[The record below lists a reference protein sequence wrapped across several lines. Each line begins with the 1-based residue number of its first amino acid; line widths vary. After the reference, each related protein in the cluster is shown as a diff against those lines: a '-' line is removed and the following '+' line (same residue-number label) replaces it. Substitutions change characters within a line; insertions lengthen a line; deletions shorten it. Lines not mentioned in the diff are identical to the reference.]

1 MFGMPKR
8 FFDLGTKTQRSPI
21 SRKQRRKR
29 QSYAGL
35 RLESLEERRLLAVT
49 ASYVDDF
56 LSLPPT
62 GPPNTGGDW
71 RNSNTDKGVLLITI
85 DDTDDVQDV
94 FLRVRNGN
102 YQFATD
108 VSFASPFF
116 TIADTFSSDYVL
128 QVTDP
133 DFSGTDP
140 VPATFGV
147 FTSTFQTIMVQ
158 GDGLQDGAD
167 APSFTVVGASNDITK
182 TLVVSLLEDDGSP
195 VSNSLISIGAPVEV
209 AASTASGVI
218 GHQVP
223 IPANATRVGPGVMQA
238 GQVYYE
244 AESISINAGV
254 TSQNDV
260 SFWAEA
266 GDTNRF
272 SETQPDGIAIKQD
285 VQGNGNIFMQAD
297 AVGMNVYPG
306 GSISGVGDPA
316 TAAANRFTLDLRD
329 TDAVLAGEIHAN
341 EQNIWLEQSFGGIGV
356 AQARTITTKASSTGS
371 QSGRIIGDDLIVYLA
386 NVSGGIPVEGQPKD
400 GTVDI
405 ATSVDRARITSAAL
419 SLETSLDY
427 DITVSN
433 DRSIILDSVMASQG
447 DMTYI
452 AEAGSVN
459 LDAAI
464 ETVGSFTLQG
474 AADLVLESQIQ
485 SSSSVS
491 LVSTGGSVTTRAAVI
506 TQEAATELG
515 DIVITAAQD
524 VEIDSLIR
532 AEYDGISVTATA
544 GAIQSSSL
552 DSPTSRLQG
561 SNANLT
567 AQSGISVGTRIADVT
582 ATVLQSGDI
591 VINDDFDDREDP
603 TAEPPLSDLQLSAL
617 TTADGSITVSAV
629 QNLDAVSVSAGGAG
643 DVSLTTTQGDIFLDT
658 VSATGD
664 AVILSAVGWKDS
676 TDFYDSGYI
685 EGDEL
690 SITANEVDWTA
701 RQLPDAT
708 IYQDIPEISARLLGG
723 GVESDIEFTASGTT
737 TLKEVVA
744 SDGKV
749 VVTSQFG
756 SIIAGRVEGIAGE
769 TANDSSVTLNANIGD
784 VTLTSFQLRDGSTA
798 AGVQSL
804 SDTVTVNAG
813 RSIFDDG
820 DPSTIGLVSNSIVL
834 QAAGGNVGGDVGAE
848 NARVS
853 FSAANDAIDVNLDV
867 AGGSMI
873 DPTNIFME
881 GTSSTV
887 LTASAEAEIDV
898 ITTGAVADL
907 TGANVA
913 VSDMFGDISLGAGRD
928 LIVGT
933 AAVGSFGVFMEGSSI
948 SLEAGRT
955 ILNQGDDPNQTI
967 LTADALNL
975 TAASLD
981 GQFDVANLDSIRTLS
996 AAATLATGQVNL
1008 TFDRV
1013 DELILEDVQTI
1024 GGAIAIENIG
1034 DGGLLVGSGGV
1045 TAGTGG
1051 SGGSVVLTSSSTIGL
1066 PSNVDDQGVVSAP
1079 GIVALNATDNIVAK
1093 TAAGILG
1100 AGTVAG
1106 SITLSQTGDV
1116 RLSEIKTT
1124 DPNGTVTLDVT
1135 GSILIGSGPID
1146 AETATI
1152 SATTGL
1158 WAVTNV
1164 RTLSASTVSN
1174 DIRIIESDELE
1185 VGLGGLSAPAGEVLV
1200 TVQKG
1205 AFTGS
1210 GERIVGQSVDVELL
1224 EAGNALDILT
1234 STSALAAK
1242 TAGGDITVRNDQ
1254 TFSIGASG
1262 IIAGSNAAG
1271 WSDVTLATTDG
1282 GISQAF
1288 GSGSIF
1294 GNELTVTAV
1303 DGIDLSTSVNT
1314 FNSVRN
1320 AVGDIVISQR
1330 DKAVTVDDVVAAAGD
1345 VTITNDNNIALTF
1358 VEAGKN
1364 GQEVTISATG
1374 GDSIIS
1380 LGSESVFALGGDVTL
1395 EATGGIDG
1403 TDGSNN
1409 ALTAEF
1415 ADVHTKNVKLAAS
1428 GDVTATVTV
1437 ETFEASATGTDS
1449 NTGAPSVL
1457 NLTAFTSAPV
1467 FFGTGNDNSSSAFA
1481 SGNNSITVLDAE
1493 DNSNV
1498 GQDIIVGITPESANG
1513 SVLLNTLG
1521 DVTFAVTNSAAQGDG
1536 SLVWAINES
1545 QTVGGVKP
1553 GVVPTEDVS
1562 KGASFA
1568 TTVRDPIKLSEAI
1581 NFTTPIVLDGTSR
1594 IDVRTGLVT
1603 TGRYVDIDGAR
1614 VPVGDSG
1621 FRLAGGADGSS
1632 IRGLAFSEFRLDT
1645 PAIELVGTEAD
1656 TVDNVVIEDNIFGVS
1671 SIGRTLGNSVGLSA
1685 VHADNLTVSNNV
1697 FAISRESGLS
1707 LGENV
1712 TNASVTANYVGTDSR
1727 GRNLSNAV
1735 GIELDG
1741 AGAGNVIG
1749 GDTIEAANLVEFNA
1763 IGVRVSDT
1771 TGTEVLP
1778 TVVRGNAFERNGLG
1792 IEVGGSSSDIVV
1804 ESNTILLGSVLETQV
1819 GDGIVITGTASSIT
1833 VGGEDGL
1840 GRNYI
1845 GTNAN
1850 MDLGLGNQGSGIR
1863 ISSSGADVQVLNN
1876 TIFGNGGGGD
1886 QAGGV
1891 TLEAAANG
1899 TLLDGNDILANDG
1912 AGVLATGSAV
1922 TAVLQSNSIKNN
1934 EGDGVTVEDGATVT
1948 IGAAASETDPAV
1960 IRSHANTIH
1969 SNGGYGIRV
1978 RAATET
1984 LSAAFADFAGNSIA
1998 GNLIGNALN
2007 ENLVAPTISSATIT
2021 TPGSYTGGL
2030 RVSFSGLSAGQVVD
2044 VYVGGESASRTYLG
2058 RVVASGGTAVFV
2070 MSRDEQIAEGVDGE
2084 VFVGSLLSAT
2094 VTTPG
2099 DPSQTSS
2106 LTSPFTV
2113 KRS

>member
-1 MFGMPKR
+1 MPKR
-8 FFDLGTKTQRSPI
+8 FFDLGTKTQRGPI
-21 SRKQRRKR
+21 NRKQRRSRESCARLK
-29 QSYAGL
+29 
-35 RLESLEERRLLAVT
+35 LESLEERRLLAVT
-49 ASYVDDF
+49 AAYVDDF

-62 GPPNTGGDW
+62 GPPNEGGDW
-71 RNSNTDKGVLLITI
+71 RNSNTDKGVLLVTI
-85 DDTDDVQDV
+85 DNTDNVQDV

-108 VSFASPFF
+108 VSFASP
-116 TIADTFSSDYVL
+116 ILSIPDTFSRQYVL
-128 QVTDP
+128 QLTDP
-133 DFSGTDP
+133 NLSGTTP
-140 VPATFGV
+140 EPATFGT

-158 GDGLQDGAD
+158 GNGLQDGAD
-167 APSFTVVGASNDITK
+167 APSFTVVGASNDVTK

-223 IPANATRVGPGVMQA
+223 IPANAVRVGTGLTRA
-238 GQVYYE
+238 GQVYLE

-260 SFWAEA
+260 SFWSEA
-266 GDTNRF
+266 GDANRF
-272 SETQPDGIAIKQD
+272 GETQPDGIAIKQD
-285 VQGNGNIFMQAD
+285 VQGNGDIFMQAD
-297 AVGMNVYPG
+297 AVGMNVFPG
-306 GSISGVGDPA
+306 GSITGVGEPA

-329 TDAVLAGEIHAN
+329 TDAVLAGEINAN
-341 EQNIWLEQSFGGIGV
+341 EHSIWLEQSFGGIGV
-356 AQARTITTKASSTGS
+356 AEARTITTKASSTGS

-386 NVSGGIPVEGQPKD
+386 NVSGDIPVEGQPKD

-447 DMTYI
+447 DMTYV

-603 TAEPPLSDLQLSAL
+603 TAEPPLSDLQLSSL
-617 TTADGSITVSAV
+617 TTADGSITVSAL
-629 QNLDAVSVSAGGAG
+629 QNLDAVSVSAGGTG

-676 TDFYDSGYI
+676 FDFYETGYI
-685 EGDEL
+685 DGDEL

-749 VVTSQFG
+749 VVTSQYG

-784 VTLTSFQLRDGSTA
+784 VTLTAFQLRDGSTA

-804 SDTVTVNAG
+804 NDTVTVNAG

-820 DPSTIGLVSNSIVL
+820 DPSTTGLISNSIIL
-834 QAAGGNVGGDVGAE
+834 TAAGGNVGGDVGAD

-853 FSAANDAIDVNLDV
+853 FSAANDAIDVNIDV
-867 AGGSMI
+867 SGGSLI

-881 GTSSTV
+881 GASSTV
-887 LTASAEAEIDV
+887 LTASAAAEIDV
-898 ITTGAVADL
+898 VTTGAVADL

-933 AAVGSFGVFMEGSSI
+933 AAVGSLGVFMEGSSI

-955 ILNQGDDPNQTI
+955 ILNQGNDANQTI

-996 AAATLATGQVNL
+996 ASATLATGQVNL
-1008 TFDRV
+1008 TFDRA
-1013 DELILEDVQTI
+1013 DELILENVETI
-1024 GGAIAIENIG
+1024 GGGIAIENLG
-1034 DGGLLVGSGGV
+1034 NGGLLVGSGGV

-1051 SGGSVVLTSSSTIGL
+1051 LGGSVVLTSSSTIGL

-1079 GIVALNATDNIVAK
+1079 GIVALNAEDNIVAK

-1100 AGTVAG
+1100 AGSAVG

-1116 RLSEIKTT
+1116 RLSEIKTD
-1124 DPNGTVTLDVT
+1124 DPNGAVTLDVT
-1135 GSILIGSGPID
+1135 GSILLGSGPID
-1146 AETATI
+1146 AETATV

-1158 WAVTNV
+1158 WIVTNV
-1164 RTLSASTVSN
+1164 RTLSASTVAN

-1210 GERIVGQSVDVELL
+1210 GERIVGQSVDVELI

-1271 WSDVTLATTDG
+1271 WSDVMLATTEG

-1330 DKAVTVDDVVAAAGD
+1330 DKAITVDDVVAAAGD
-1345 VTITNDNNIALTF
+1345 VTITNDNDIALTF

-1409 ALTAEF
+1409 ALTSEF

-1449 NTGAPSVL
+1449 NTGVSSVL

-1481 SGNNSITVLDAE
+1481 SGNNSVTVLDAE
-1493 DNSNV
+1493 DNSV

-1513 SVLLNTLG
+1513 AVLLNTFG

-1553 GVVPTEDVS
+1553 GTAEDVS

-1568 TTVRDPIKLSEAI
+1568 TTVRDPIKLSQAI
-1581 NFTTPIVLDGTSR
+1581 DFATPIVLDGTSR

-1621 FRLAGGADGSS
+1621 FRLAGGADGSI

-1645 PAIELVGTEAD
+1645 PAIELVGTEVD

-1671 SIGRTLGNSVGLSA
+1671 SIGRTLGNSVGLAA

-1697 FAISRESGLS
+1697 FAMSRDSGLS

-1712 TNASVTANYVGTDSR
+1712 TNASITANYVGTDSR

-1771 TGTEVLP
+1771 TGTEVSP
-1778 TVVRGNAFERNGLG
+1778 TAVRGNVFERNGAG
-1792 IEVGGSSSDIVV
+1792 IEVGGSSSEIVV

-1819 GDGIVITGTASSIT
+1819 GDGIVITGTASSVI
-1833 VGGEDGL
+1833 VGGVDGL
-1840 GRNYI
+1840 DRNYI
-1845 GTNAN
+1845 GTNTD

-1876 TIFGNGGGGD
+1876 TIFGNGGGGGD

-1891 TLEAAANG
+1891 TLETAANG

-1912 AGVLATGSAV
+1912 AGVFATGSAV
-1922 TAVLQSNSIKNN
+1922 TAVIQSNSIKSN
-1934 EGDGVTVEDGATVT
+1934 EGDGVTVQDGAAVT
-1948 IGAAASETDPAV
+1948 IGAAASETDGAV
-1960 IRSHANTIH
+1960 IRSQANTIH

-1978 RAATET
+1978 RTATET
-1984 LSAAFADFAGNSIA
+1984 LAAAFADFAGNSIA

-2007 ENLVAPTISSATIT
+2007 ENLGAPTISSANIT
-2021 TPGSYTGGL
+2021 TPRSYTGGL
-2030 RVSFSGLSAGQVVD
+2030 RVSFSGLSSGQVVD
-2044 VYVGGESASRTYLG
+2044 VYVGSESASRTYLG
-2058 RVVASGGTAVFV
+2058 RVVASGSTAVFV
-2070 MSRDEQIAEGVDGE
+2070 MSRDEQVAEGVAGE
-2084 VFVGSLLSAT
+2084 VFVGSLVSAT

-2099 DPSQTSS
+2099 APSQTSS

-2113 KRS
+2113 RRS